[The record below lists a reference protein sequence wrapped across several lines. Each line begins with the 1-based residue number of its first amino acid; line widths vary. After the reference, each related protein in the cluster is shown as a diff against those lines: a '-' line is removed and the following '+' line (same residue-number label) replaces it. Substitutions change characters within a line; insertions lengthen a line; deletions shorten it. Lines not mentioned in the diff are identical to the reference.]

1 MAKRKT
7 STSAN
12 IIVGQPTITWK
23 RRPSEIRGYHRAL
36 YMTTENG
43 DYLRVDYNLKDA
55 RVRLY
60 IEVAAEG
67 GSAYYSVIS
76 NGRITAEKSVQ
87 SGRTFAFA
95 GKFRERA
102 DIFSTIPNKEVVR
115 LINKNYGIGRKD
127 EKPKRDRERELEETR
142 RRYFKAEDSEGASGE
157 TVTVEEPASRYTL
170 VDLVDVFVGAALS
183 ALLFFLFQYSFIAMG
198 AVAAFY
204 GIIIGLVDMF
214 VRDRSPLISKVVF
227 FVFIGTFAYIYGY
240 FFS

>member
-1 MAKRKT
+1 MARRKT

-36 YMTTENG
+36 YLTTEDG

-60 IEVAAEG
+60 MEIAAEG

-95 GKFRERA
+95 GRFRERA
-102 DIFSTIPNKEVVR
+102 DIFSTIPNKEVIR
-115 LINKNYGIGRKD
+115 LINKNYGIG
-127 EKPKRDRERELEETR
+127 KRDERAMRDRAKELEETR
-142 RRYFKAEDSEGASGE
+142 RRYFTSEDSEDKFGDSSA
-157 TVTVEEPASRYTL
+157 VEGPPSRYTL
-170 VDLVDVFVGAALS
+170 IDVVDVFVGAALS
-183 ALLFFLFQYSFIAMG
+183 AALFFVFQYSFIAMG
-198 AVAAFY
+198 AMAAFY
-204 GIIIGLVDMF
+204 GIVIGLVDMF
-214 VRDRSPLISKVVF
+214 VRDRSPLISKVIF